1 METSPKV
8 CDAYCEKCVYYQNTS
23 FTCNYIFFEDRSRG
37 CPPGTGCDKR
47 TTRSE
52 YRKRM
57 SISLKPIKARKP
69 RNEVRKNGEK
79 QVGVRI
85 SADENI
91 RRMELYKSGLSDR
104 KIAEAI
110 GVAKNTISRW
120 RKVRNLPA
128 NFDSSHRYIG
138 AKKTG

>member
-1 METSPKV
+1 METSPQV

-47 TTRSE
+47 MTRSE

-57 SISLKPIKARKP
+57 SISPKPIKAKKP
-69 RNEVRKNGEK
+69 QNAVRKNGEN
-79 QVGVRI
+79 QVRVRI
-85 SADENI
+85 SAEENI

-104 KIAEAI
+104 QIAEAI
-110 GVAKNTISRW
+110 GVAKNTICRW
-120 RKVRNLPA
+120 RVVRNLPA
-128 NFDSSHRYIG
+128 NFDCAHRKIEPR
-138 AKKTG
+138 KT

>member
-52 YRKRM
+52 YRRRM

-69 RNEVRKNGEK
+69 RNEVRKNGEN

-120 RKVRNLPA
+120 RKVRNLSA
-128 NFDSSHRYIG
+128 NFDCAHRKIEPR
-138 AKKTG
+138 KN